1 MKIGV
6 LTSGGDAPGMNAA
19 VRAVVRAGEYFGH
32 EVYGIKDGYRGL
44 VENDMVLLDHKSVSG
59 MLSRGGTFLGT
70 TRLPEFHE
78 LATRKIAAKNLK
90 DRGIDALIT
99 IGGDG
104 TYRGAM
110 ALSKLGVKTIGLPGT
125 IDNDIAGT
133 DYTIGF
139 ATAVE
144 TIVDAIDKLRDTS
157 SSHQRVSII
166 EVMGRRCGD
175 LAVSAGICGGAE
187 FIVTPENHVD
197 KDTMIKA
204 IKRYKEE
211 GRRHAVIVV
220 TENILDVHELAKE
233 ISKLSGFSSRATVL
247 GYIQRGGSPCP
258 DDRIL
263 ASRMGEYAIELLNDG
278 IYGVCVGVRD
288 NRMVYLPFANIVD
301 QVRPKSQLYGLVKKV
316 S

>member
-6 LTSGGDAPGMNAA
+6 LTSGGDAPGMNATI
-19 VRAVVRAGEYFGH
+19 RAVVRAGEYFGH

-44 VENDMVLLDHKSVSG
+44 VEDDMVLLDHKSVSG

-78 LATRKIAAKNLK
+78 LETRKIAAKNLEA
-90 DRGIDALIT
+90 RGIEALIT

-104 TYRGAM
+104 TYHGAM
-110 ALSKLGVKTIGLPGT
+110 ALARLGVKTIGLPGT

-157 SSHQRVSII
+157 TSHQRVSII

-175 LAVSAGICGGAE
+175 LAVYAGICGGAE
-187 FIVTPENHVD
+187 FIVTPENPVN
-197 KDTMIKA
+197 KDTMINA
-204 IKRYKEE
+204 IKRYKKE

-220 TENILDVHELAKE
+220 TENILDVHALAKE
-233 ISKLSGFSSRATVL
+233 ISKLSGFSSRATIL

-263 ASRMGEYAIELLNDG
+263 ASRMGEYAIELLDGG

-288 NRMVYLPFANIVD
+288 NRMVHLPFANIVD
-301 QVRPKSQLYGLVKKV
+301 QNRPKSALYSLVKKV

>member
-19 VRAVVRAGEYFGH
+19 IRAVVRAGDFYGH

-70 TRLPEFHE
+70 TRLPEFLKLE
-78 LATRKIAAKNLK
+78 TRKKAAKNLK
-90 DRGIDALIT
+90 DRGIEALIT

-104 TYRGAM
+104 TYHGAM
-110 ALSKLGVKTIGLPGT
+110 ELSQLGVKCIGLPGT

-175 LAVSAGICGGAE
+175 LAVHAGICGGAE
-187 FIVTPENHVD
+187 FIITPENPVD
-197 KDTMIKA
+197 KETMIKT
-204 IKRYKEE
+204 IKHYKDE

-220 TENILDVHELAKE
+220 TEKIFNVHELAEE
-233 ISKLSGFSSRATVL
+233 ISNLSGFSSRATVL

-301 QVRPKSQLYGLVKKV
+301 QLRPKSQLYSLVKKV

>member
-32 EVYGIKDGYRGL
+32 EVYGIKNGYGGL
-44 VENDMVLLDHKSVSG
+44 VDDDMVLLDHKSVSG

-78 LATRKIAAKNLK
+78 LATREKAVQNLK
-90 DRGIDALIT
+90 NRGIEALIT

-110 ALSKLGVKTIGLPGT
+110 AISKLGIKTIGLPGT

-157 SSHQRVSII
+157 SSHRRVSII

-175 LAVSAGICGGAE
+175 LAVHAGICGGAE
-187 FIVTPENHVD
+187 FIITPENPVD
-197 KDTMIKA
+197 KQTMIQA

-211 GRRHAVIVV
+211 GRRHAVVVV
-220 TENILDVHELAKE
+220 TENIFDVHELAKE
-233 ISKLSGFSSRATVL
+233 ISTLSGFSSRATVL

-263 ASRMGEYAIELLNDG
+263 ASRMGEYAIELLTDN

-301 QVRPKSQLYGLVKKV
+301 QIRPKSGLYSLVKKV